1 MKTIVIEKP
10 VRDVDGVFGALKNS
24 DPPFIALSVGSDQR
38 KTYVYLDESEEKDP
52 TDIVLGWKDTP
63 ELRVKST
70 TPSGPLGVPEV
81 PADEVSVHDLLI
93 QKVTPA
99 GEVVLGDDR
108 VLVTS
113 PHPVS
118 ISAPRP
124 RLVDGMVVVQVGP
137 SKLVGEALIDVSDPN
152 GVMKGSKLIVRFT
165 LPRPKPKELELEP
178 VLEPVPE
185 KRGGIMAVFRRILGI

>member
-1 MKTIVIEKP
+1 MKTIVVDKP
-10 VRDVDGVFGALKNS
+10 VRDVDGVFGALKKA
-24 DPPFIALSVGSDQR
+24 DPPFVALSVGSDRR

-52 TDIVLGWKDTP
+52 TDIVLGWQDTP

-70 TPSGPLGVPEV
+70 AASGSLGAPEV

-99 GEVVLGDDR
+99 GDVVLGDDKI
-108 VLVTS
+108 LVTS
-113 PHPVS
+113 PHPVN
-118 ISAPRP
+118 ISTSRP

-152 GVMKGSKLIVRFT
+152 GVMKGSKLVIRFT
-165 LPRPKPKELELEP
+165 LPKPKPKELELEP
-178 VLEPVPE
+178 VLEPVVE
-185 KRGGIMAVFRRILGI
+185 KKGGIMAVFRRILGI